1 MIRVRVLGPL
11 EVTVDGVPASVGGP
25 RQRCVL
31 ARLIAGHG
39 QVVSADRLI
48 EDLYA
53 DEAPPRALAALQS
66 YVSHLRRALEPGR
79 AAWDRAGVLAASPP
93 GYALRLG
100 HAMVDAWA
108 FENEV
113 HQAAGL
119 DDPAAVH
126 SRLSPALASWRGPAF
141 QEFGGL
147 PWADLEAS
155 RLDELRLTAIEMR
168 AAAALR
174 LGRAAQMVADLD
186 QLTAE
191 HPLREEAWRL
201 LALALYQSGRQGD
214 ALAALRRARAR
225 LAEELGVDPGPA
237 LRELEDGILAQDAH
251 LSAPAPRP
259 PRAHPVA
266 VPAQPGSDRAP
277 AAAAPFVGRDAEL
290 AQALDAAA
298 DASAGRL
305 RVVLVTGDPG
315 AGKTALADRVSQR
328 LAAQGWA
335 VTAGRCPEHEGAPAA
350 WAWAQALRQLAATAA
365 PAEPKELDALLT
377 GTAEQDGD
385 AAAARFRL
393 HRAVA
398 GYLEEVSRAAPLL
411 VVLDDLHRADGETLA
426 ILADVTADLAAGRI
440 LVLATYRPA
449 EASEQLAGCLAAL
462 AAREPSRVTLGGL
475 DAAAAGEL
483 IQATCT
489 RPVDEQTARAIAERT
504 GGNPFFIRETA
515 RLLDSEGALAATT
528 EVAAGVRE
536 VLQRR
541 IARLPA
547 TAQTILRQASVLGTE
562 TDVGVLAAV
571 AGVEEDVLLD
581 AIEAG
586 LLTGLVTEPGPGRI
600 RFPHA
605 LIRDTFYDGL
615 SRLRRSRLHARAAE
629 AIERHSPGQVAA
641 LAYHF
646 AEAGSDPVKAA
657 RYCRL
662 AAGQAEQRF
671 AYLEAARLWEQAIAC
686 LDQSG
691 DTPARDRLELVLGL
705 VGALAQAGQLPRARS
720 WRQDAVRAALPLN
733 DPVLLARVIT
743 AFDVPRAWF
752 FREYGETDDELVGA
766 VEQTL
771 ARLPPGDQPLRC
783 RLLTTLAFELADGG
797 SERGYHSSAQ
807 AVEMARCLGDPFL
820 LTMALGGRWVQCL
833 SFWHDGLDER
843 LRIGAELLALPG
855 KPVTAEALAHM
866 MLMAASS
873 GGADF
878 AAADQHAGQAARIAG
893 RYDLPT
899 VAAAVSIYRA
909 TRAALDGDSAAA
921 AGLYQQAAA
930 QLGRLGQHGAGLAI
944 LGRSSLLI
952 MQDRTAEITSELDSD
967 ARMPALFPELYAL
980 GLAAVGRAADARA
993 VATPLRP
1000 VRRDRRWLFLTCIRG
1015 LLAIALDDRER
1026 AESAYQALLPFAAR
1040 PAGADTMLIT
1050 LWPVAQILGDLARYL
1065 GIPGAQAHY
1074 KHALA
1079 IAEHAHAEPWREAA
1093 MRRLDLACYS
1103 PRTSTYSPAKTF
1115 LVSLPCTG
1123 GGDTEAS
1130 GGGHHQASNRGGLG
1144 LATQPTRWG
1153 GAAAIH

>member
-1 MIRVRVLGPL
+1 MITVRVLGPL
-11 EVTVDGVPASVGGP
+11 EVTVDNVPASVGGP
-25 RQRCVL
+25 KQRCVL

-53 DEAPPRALAALQS
+53 DEAPARALAAVQS

-79 AAWDRAGVLAASPP
+79 AAWDRAGVLTASPP

-100 HAMVDAWA
+100 LDMVDAWA

-113 HQAAGL
+113 HQAAGQ
-119 DDPAAVH
+119 DDPVAVH
-126 SRLSPALASWRGPAF
+126 SRLSPALASWRGAAF

-147 PWADLEAS
+147 PWADLEVS
-155 RLDELRLTAIEMR
+155 RLDELRLTAMEMR
-168 AAAALR
+168 ADAALR
-174 LGRAAQMVADLD
+174 IGRAAEMVAELD
-186 QLTAE
+186 QLTAD
-191 HPLREEAWRL
+191 HPLREEGWRL

-214 ALAALRRARAR
+214 ALAALRRARAW
-225 LAEELGVDPGPA
+225 LAEQLGVDPGTG
-237 LRELEDGILAQDAH
+237 LRELEGDILAQAAH
-251 LSAPAPRP
+251 LSALAPSTWRP
-259 PRAHPVA
+259 SAVA
-266 VPAQPGSDRAP
+266 VPARPGSDRTL
-277 AAAAPFVGRDAEL
+277 AATPPFVGRDAEL
-290 AQALDAAA
+290 AQVLDAAA
-298 DASAGRL
+298 DAGAGQL
-305 RVVLVTGDPG
+305 RIVLVTGDAG
-315 AGKTALADRVSQR
+315 AGKTALAGEVTQR
-328 LAAQGWA
+328 MAGGGWA
-335 VTAGRCPEHEGAPAA
+335 VTAGRCPEHEGAPAG

-365 PAEPKELDALLT
+365 PAHPQALATLLT
-377 GTAEQDGD
+377 DTPQQDGD

-411 VVLDDLHRADGETLA
+411 VMLDDLHRADDETLA
-426 ILADVTADLAAGRI
+426 ILADVTADLTVSRI

-449 EASEQLAGCLAAL
+449 EANEQLSGCLAAL
-462 AAREPSRVTLGGL
+462 ASREPARITLRAL
-475 DAAAAGEL
+475 DVAAAAEL
-483 IQATCT
+483 IRATCT
-489 RPVDEQTARAIAERT
+489 RPVDEHTARAIAERT

-547 TAQTILRQASVLGTE
+547 TAQTILRQASVIGTE
-562 TDVGVLAAV
+562 TDADVLGDV
-571 AGVEEDVLLD
+571 ADVEEHVLLD

-600 RFPHA
+600 RFAHA
-605 LIRDTFYDGL
+605 LVRDTLYHGL
-615 SRLRRSRLHARAAE
+615 SQLRRSRLHARAAE

-646 AEAGSDPVKAA
+646 AEAGTDPAKGAK
-657 RYCRL
+657 YCRL
-662 AAGQAEQRF
+662 AAGQDEQRF
-671 AYLEAARLWEQAIAC
+671 AFREAARLWEQAIAC
-686 LDQSG
+686 LDQAD
-691 DTPARDRLELVLGL
+691 DTPGRDRIELVLCL
-705 VGALAQAGQLPRARS
+705 VRALSHAGQLPRARS
-720 WRQDAVRAALPLN
+720 WRQDAIRAALLLD

-743 AFDVPRAWF
+743 AFDVPRAYF
-752 FREYGETDDELVGA
+752 FREHGETDYELVGT

-783 RLLTTLAFELADGG
+783 GLLVTLTFELADDD
-797 SERGYHSSAQ
+797 SKHAYQASAESV
-807 AVEMARCLGDPFL
+807 AMARRLGDPFL
-820 LTMALGGRWVQCL
+820 LTMALVARWVQNL

-855 KPVTAEALAHM
+855 KPVTAEALAHV
-866 MLMAASS
+866 MLMAANC

-878 AAADQHAGQAARIAG
+878 AAADQHAGQAARIAD

-909 TRAALDGDSAAA
+909 TRAALDGDFAAA
-921 AGLYQQAAA
+921 AELYQQAAA

-952 MQDRTAEITSELDSD
+952 MQDRMAEIKGELDGD
-967 ARMPALFPELYAL
+967 PRMPALFPELHAL
-980 GLAAVGRAADARA
+980 GLAAACRAADERA
-993 VATPLRP
+993 VATPLLP
-1000 VRRDRRWLFLTCIRG
+1000 IRRDRRWLFLTCIRG

-1050 LWPVAQILGDLARYL
+1050 LRPVAQILGDLARYL
-1065 GIPGAQAHY
+1065 GIPSAQAHY
-1074 KHALA
+1074 KQALA
-1079 IAEHAHAEPWREAA
+1079 IAEQAHVEPWHEAA
-1093 MRRLDLACYS
+1093 IRRLD
-1103 PRTSTYSPAKTF
+1103 
-1115 LVSLPCTG
+1115 
-1123 GGDTEAS
+1123 
-1130 GGGHHQASNRGGLG
+1130 
-1144 LATQPTRWG
+1144 
-1153 GAAAIH
+1153 

>member
-1 MIRVRVLGPL
+1 MIRVGVLGPL
-11 EVTVDGVPASVGGP
+11 EVTVDGVPAGVGGP

-53 DEAPPRALAALQS
+53 DEAPARALAAVQS
-66 YVSHLRRALEPGR
+66 YISHLRRALEPGR

-100 HAMVDAWA
+100 HDMVDAWA

-113 HQAAGL
+113 HQAAGR
-119 DDPAAVH
+119 DDPAAVR
-126 SRLSPALASWRGPAF
+126 SRLSLALASWRGPAF

-155 RLDELRLTAIEMR
+155 RLGELRLTAIEMH
-168 AAAALR
+168 ADAALR
-174 LGRAAQMVADLD
+174 LGGAAQLVADLD
-186 QLTAE
+186 KLTAE

-225 LAEELGVDPGPA
+225 LAEELGVDPGSA
-237 LRELEDGILAQDAH
+237 LRDLEDGILAQAAH
-251 LSAPAPRP
+251 LSAPAPSP
-259 PRAHPVA
+259 PRARA
-266 VPAQPGSDRAP
+266 AAFPARPGSDLTPVATP
-277 AAAAPFVGRDAEL
+277 PFVGRDAEL

-298 DASAGRL
+298 DAAAGRL
-305 RVVLVTGDPG
+305 RIVLVTGDPG
-315 AGKTALADRVSQR
+315 AGKTALASQVSEH
-328 LAAQGWA
+328 AAANGWA
-335 VTAGRCPEHEGAPAA
+335 VTAGRCPEHEGAPAG
-350 WAWAQALRQLAATAA
+350 WAWAQALRQLAAAAA
-365 PAEPKELDALLT
+365 PAEPQALAALLT
-377 GTAEQDGD
+377 DTPEQDGD

-398 GYLEEVSRAAPLL
+398 SYLDEVSHTAPLL
-411 VVLDDLHRADGETLA
+411 VMLDDLHRADGETLA
-426 ILADVTADLAAGRI
+426 ILADLTADLAPARI

-449 EASEQLAGCLAAL
+449 EATEQLSGCLAAL
-462 AAREPSRVTLGGL
+462 AAREPTRITLRGL
-475 DAAAAGEL
+475 DVAAAGEL

-528 EVAAGVRE
+528 EVPAGVRE

-562 TDVGVLAAV
+562 TDVDVLGEV
-571 AGVEEDVLLD
+571 ADADEDVLLE
-581 AIEAG
+581 AVEAG

-600 RFPHA
+600 RFAH
-605 LIRDTFYDGL
+605 LLVHDTLYDGL

-629 AIERHSPGQVAA
+629 AIERRRPGEVAA

-646 AEAGSDPVKAA
+646 AEAGTDPVKAA

-662 AAGQAEQRF
+662 AAAQAEQRF
-671 AYLEAARLWEQAIAC
+671 AYHEASRLWEQAIAC
-686 LDQSG
+686 LDLVG

-720 WRQDAVRAALPLN
+720 WRQDAVRAALPLD

-743 AFDVPRAWF
+743 AFDVPRASF
-752 FREYGETDDELVGA
+752 FREYGETDDALVGT

-797 SERGYHSSAQ
+797 SERGYRASAQ
-807 AVEMARCLGDPFL
+807 AVEMARRLGDPFL
-820 LTMALGGRWVQCL
+820 LTMALGGRRVQNL

-855 KPVTAEALAHM
+855 KPVTAEALAHIT
-866 MLMAASS
+866 LMAAKCGS
-873 GGADF
+873 ADF
-878 AAADQHAGQAARIAG
+878 AAADQHAGQAARIAD

-899 VAAAVSIYRA
+899 VTAAVSIYRA
-909 TRAALDGDSAAA
+909 TRAALDGDSAVAA
-921 AGLYQQAAA
+921 ELYQRAAE
-930 QLGRLGQHGAGLAI
+930 QMCRLGQEGGGLAI

-952 MQDRTAEITSELDSD
+952 MNDRMAEILSELDGNP
-967 ARMPALFPELYAL
+967 RMPALFPELYAL
-980 GLAAVGRAADARA
+980 GLAAAGRDAAAREL
-993 VATPLRP
+993 ATPLRP
-1000 VRRDRRWLFLTCIRG
+1000 IRRDRRWLFLTGIRG

-1050 LWPVAQILGDLARYL
+1050 LWPVAQILGDLARYI
-1065 GIPGAQAHY
+1065 GIAGAQGHY
-1074 KHALA
+1074 SHALA
-1079 IAEHAHAEPWREAA
+1079 IADQAQVELWREAA
-1093 MRRLDLACYS
+1093 IRRLD
-1103 PRTSTYSPAKTF
+1103 
-1115 LVSLPCTG
+1115 
-1123 GGDTEAS
+1123 
-1130 GGGHHQASNRGGLG
+1130 
-1144 LATQPTRWG
+1144 
-1153 GAAAIH
+1153 

>member
-11 EVTVDGVPASVGGP
+11 EVTVDGVPAGVGGP

-53 DEAPPRALAALQS
+53 DEAPARALAAVQS

-100 HAMVDAWA
+100 HDMVDAWA

-168 AAAALR
+168 ADAALR
-174 LGRAAQMVADLD
+174 LGAAAQMVADLD

-201 LALALYQSGRQGD
+201 LVLALYQSGRQGD

-237 LRELEDGILAQDAH
+237 LRELEDGILAQAAH
-251 LSAPAPRP
+251 LSAPAPSP
-259 PRAHPVA
+259 PRAHAVA
-266 VPAQPGSDRAP
+266 VPAQAGSDRTL
-277 AAAAPFVGRDAEL
+277 AATPPFVGRDAEL
-290 AQALDAAA
+290 GQALDAAA
-298 DASAGRL
+298 EAAAGRL
-305 RVVLVTGDPG
+305 RVVLVTGDAG
-315 AGKTALADRVSQR
+315 AGKTALAGQVSHR
-328 LAAQGWA
+328 LAAEGWT
-335 VTAGRCPEHEGAPAA
+335 VTTGRCPEHEGAPAG

-365 PAEPKELDALLT
+365 PAEPQALATLLT
-377 GTAEQDGD
+377 DTPVQDGD
-385 AAAARFRL
+385 VTSARFRL

-398 GYLEEVSRAAPLL
+398 GYLEEVSRTAPLL

-426 ILADVTADLAAGRI
+426 ILADLTADLAAARI

-449 EASEQLAGCLAAL
+449 EPSEQLSGCLATL
-462 AAREPSRVTLGGL
+462 AAREPVRVNLGGL

-489 RPVDEQTARAIAERT
+489 RPVDEQTARVIAERT

-547 TAQTILRQASVLGTE
+547 TAQTILRQASVIGTE
-562 TDVGVLAAV
+562 IDVDVLGDV
-571 AGVEEDVLLD
+571 AGTEEQVLLD

-600 RFPHA
+600 RFAHA
-605 LIRDTFYDGL
+605 LVRDTLYHGL
-615 SRLRRSRLHARAAE
+615 SRLRRSRLHARAGE
-629 AIERHSPGQVAA
+629 AIERHSPGEVSA
-641 LAYHF
+641 LAHHF
-646 AEAGSDPVKAA
+646 AEAGTDPVKAA
-657 RYCRL
+657 RYCAWPLPRPSSAL
-662 AAGQAEQRF
+662 PTRRPPGCGTRPWPAWTRPAAPRPGTGSSWYSAWS
-671 AYLEAARLWEQAIAC
+671 AR
-686 LDQSG
+686 SP
-691 DTPARDRLELVLGL
+691 TPA
-705 VGALAQAGQLPRARS
+705 S
-720 WRQDAVRAALPLN
+720 WPAPAPTGSDAVRAAQPLD

-743 AFDVPRAWF
+743 AFDVPRLWYSH
-752 FREYGETDDELVGA
+752 EYGVTDDELVST

-783 RLLTTLAFELADGG
+783 RLLTTLAFELNGVE
-797 SERGYHSSAQ
+797 SERGYQASAQ
-807 AVEMARCLGDPFL
+807 AVEMARRTRRP
-820 LTMALGGRWVQCL
+820 R
-833 SFWHDGLDER
+833 
-843 LRIGAELLALPG
+843 
-855 KPVTAEALAHM
+855 
-866 MLMAASS
+866 
-873 GGADF
+873 
-878 AAADQHAGQAARIAG
+878 
-893 RYDLPT
+893 
-899 VAAAVSIYRA
+899 RA
-909 TRAALDGDSAAA
+909 
-921 AGLYQQAAA
+921 
-930 QLGRLGQHGAGLAI
+930 
-944 LGRSSLLI
+944 
-952 MQDRTAEITSELDSD
+952 
-967 ARMPALFPELYAL
+967 
-980 GLAAVGRAADARA
+980 
-993 VATPLRP
+993 
-1000 VRRDRRWLFLTCIRG
+1000 
-1015 LLAIALDDRER
+1015 DDRH
-1026 AESAYQALLPFAAR
+1026 QR
-1040 PAGADTMLIT
+1040 PL
-1050 LWPVAQILGDLARYL
+1050 
-1065 GIPGAQAHY
+1065 
-1074 KHALA
+1074 
-1079 IAEHAHAEPWREAA
+1079 
-1093 MRRLDLACYS
+1093 
-1103 PRTSTYSPAKTF
+1103 
-1115 LVSLPCTG
+1115 
-1123 GGDTEAS
+1123 
-1130 GGGHHQASNRGGLG
+1130 
-1144 LATQPTRWG
+1144 
-1153 GAAAIH
+1153 